1 MFDLIDSRVRI
12 LGLAAF
18 VALSSALGGC
28 ASGSSAVAGNAAYD
42 IIPAANDDARPLDYR
57 IGPLDVLRVTVFQ
70 EPDLSLDGVPV
81 DASGNILYPLIGNV
95 AASGKTSSE
104 LSFDIAQRLEE
115 RFLVDPQVSIIVK
128 ESATQNVTVEGQVT
142 KPGVFPITGS
152 TTLLQAMAYA
162 EGPTRIARLNDVT
175 VFRRKGGQMFA
186 ASFDLQ
192 AIRGNMAPN
201 PQILGGDIVVVGF
214 SATKSAYRD
223 ALQLMPA
230 LAGVFVALTQNNN

>member
-1 MFDLIDSRVRI
+1 MFGLTVSRTTF
-12 LGLAAF
+12 LGLMAAF
-18 VALSSALGGC
+18 SALLGGC
-28 ASGSSAVAGNAAYD
+28 AAGSSAVGGNAAYD
-42 IIPAANDDARPLDYR
+42 IIPAASTDARPLDYR
-57 IGPLDVLRVTVFQ
+57 IGPLDVLKITVFQ

-81 DASGNILYPLIGNV
+81 DASGNLLYPLIGNV

-115 RFLVDPQVSIIVK
+115 RFLVNPQVSIIVK

-162 EGPTRIARLNDVT
+162 EGPTRIAALDDVT
-175 VFRRKGGQMFA
+175 VFRRKGEDMFA
-186 ASFDLQ
+186 ARFDLQ
-192 AIRGNMAPN
+192 AIRRNMAPN

-214 SATKSAYRD
+214 SPTKSAYRD

-230 LAGVFVALTQNNN
+230 LAGVFVQIAQNN

>member
-1 MFDLIDSRVRI
+1 MFGSIDSRTRV
-12 LGLAAF
+12 LGL
-18 VALSSALGGC
+18 VALATFASILGGC
-28 ASGSSAVAGNAAYD
+28 SAGSSAIGGSAAYD
-42 IIPAANDDARPLDYR
+42 VIPAASDGTRPLDYR
-57 IGPLDVLRVTVFQ
+57 IGPLDVLKVTVFQ

-95 AASGKTSSE
+95 AASGKTSAE
-104 LSFDIAQRLEE
+104 LSFDIAQRFEE
-115 RFLVDPQVSIIVK
+115 RFLVNPQVSIIVK
-128 ESATQNVTVEGQVT
+128 ESATQNVTVEGQVA

-175 VFRRKGGQMFA
+175 VFRRKGQDMLA
-186 ASFDLQ
+186 ARFDVQ
-192 AIRGNMAPN
+192 AIRRNMAPN

-214 SATKSAYRD
+214 SPTKSAYRD

-230 LAGVFVALTQNNN
+230 LAGVFVQLTQNN